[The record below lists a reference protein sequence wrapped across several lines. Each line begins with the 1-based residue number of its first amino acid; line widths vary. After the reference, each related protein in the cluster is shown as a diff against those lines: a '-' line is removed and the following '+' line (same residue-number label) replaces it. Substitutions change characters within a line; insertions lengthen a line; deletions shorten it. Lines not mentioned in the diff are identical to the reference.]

1 MSQVTITPE
10 EAHDILE
17 REKEVSIADLC
28 ASIAE
33 ETEAGSFVPRL
44 IVGGSAEVDSN
55 GAATYDVVYTVG
67 MPEFDCPELL
77 FTVPGP
83 MLTMDEAS
91 KTTAPSKFWMDRIEL
106 VRYCVLT
113 GSWNEMVNRPVHV
126 VPDTEDGEEGT
137 PAFGFML
144 RFIDSIPIINNFC
157 PYIAGVYED
166 IENVT
171 LVQVIMSDNDLNFQH
186 TDNEGG
192 VFDETYRQPEFDEID
207 PEDVISVTM
216 VDDYDE
222 LDLDE
227 DDDTIVAPCRR
238 YVKAV
243 VPGVIDPVGNGLKDM
258 IDEVL

>member
-1 MSQVTITPE
+1 
-10 EAHDILE
+10 
-17 REKEVSIADLC
+17 
-28 ASIAE
+28 
-33 ETEAGSFVPRL
+33 
-44 IVGGSAEVDSN
+44 
-55 GAATYDVVYTVG
+55 
-67 MPEFDCPELL
+67 
-77 FTVPGP
+77 
-83 MLTMDEAS
+83 
-91 KTTAPSKFWMDRIEL
+91 
-106 VRYCVLT
+106 
-113 GSWNEMVNRPVHV
+113 
-126 VPDTEDGEEGT
+126 
-137 PAFGFML
+137 ML

-171 LVQVIMSDNDLNFQH
+171 LVQVIMSDNDLNFPH

-227 DDDTIVAPCRR
+227 DDDTSVAPCRR